1 MAAFVSF
8 TTGVASRSV
17 TVPAGTDR
25 LLVAIAHSNAST
37 AARTATYNG
46 VSMSVASTAN
56 GWTQIFYM
64 LNPPAGSATMAVT
77 GANISSVVAAHYTG
91 IGSFQSGQQAS
102 TASAS
107 FSPNTGGAIVFGMV
121 AGSTTHTP
129 VASTNERQEGGDYYA
144 DRLVTTSGTVTVGV
158 TTATDPDYAGA
169 IFLDSVNASGSINA
183 PKATST
189 GTATVTTGVDVSGSI
204 NAPKATSA
212 GTASVIVSVTG
223 SINAPKATSAGT
235 ALTAVSASGNITA
248 PKATSAG
255 FAAALLPG
263 TDVSAALNAPLA
275 VATGTVTIVVSVSGN
290 ITAPVAISSGSVEPI
305 GTAVHFATAAT
316 SGAHGI
322 ATPSEPFATY
332 STPRARGAATET

>member
-25 LLVAIAHSNAST
+25 LLVAIAHSSAST

-64 LNPPAGSATMAVT
+64 LNPAAGAATLAVS
-77 GANISSVVAAHYTG
+77 GANVSSVVAAHYTG
-91 IGSFQSGQQAS
+91 IGSFQSGQQGS
-102 TASAS
+102 VASAS
-107 FSPNTGGAIVFGMV
+107 FSPNAGGAIVFGMV
-121 AGSTTHTP
+121 ASTTTHTP

-144 DRLVTTSGTVTVGV
+144 DRLVTTSGSVTVGV
-158 TTATDPDYAGA
+158 TTATAPDYAGA

-189 GTATVTTGVDVSGSI
+189 GTATPVAATVSVSGSI
-204 NAPKATSA
+204 TAPKAA
-212 GTASVIVSVTG
+212 
-223 SINAPKATSAGT
+223 SAGT
-235 ALTAVSASGNITA
+235 ALTAVNASGSITAPKATSTGIAAALLPGTDLAGALTA

-255 FAAALLPG
+255 
-263 TDVSAALNAPLA
+263 S
-275 VATGTVTIVVSVSGN
+275 VSVTVKASGSV
-290 ITAPVAISSGSVEPI
+290 TAPVATVSGSVTVV
-305 GTAVHFATAAT
+305 GTDTPHAGVARSQARG
-316 SGAHGI
+316 S
-322 ATPSEPFATY
+322 ATPSLPTATF
-332 STPRARGAATET
+332 STPRARGSVTEN